1 VTEPVAVT
9 YLFTDIEGSTRL
21 WEQAP
26 ERMRLALARHDA
38 LCHAAVERHRG
49 TIVKTTGDGVH
60 AAFDSARDA
69 LAAAVDMQLALADAD
84 AGDGI
89 VLRIRCGMHC
99 GVDERRDGDFYG
111 PAVNRAARIMS
122 AAHGGQILVSQ
133 AVADAVCADLPA
145 DVSLRDL
152 GAVRLRDLTAPERVY
167 QVVHPRLRVEFPALR
182 SLEATPNNLA
192 QQLNSFVGR
201 SRELADVRRLL
212 ATNRLVT
219 LLGMGGIGKSRL
231 SVQLGAE
238 VLDDYPDGVWLV
250 ELAPLADAQLVPQ
263 AVASVLGVK
272 EEAGGTVL
280 DALLKLA
287 RDRTLLIILDNCEHL
302 VHACADLAKRLL
314 QAGPHV
320 KILATSR
327 DALQIAGETVFQ
339 LAPLAAPDPRAQAA
353 AEALAQSDAVR
364 LFVDRATAAQP
375 AFRLTP
381 DNART
386 VAAICHQLDGIP
398 LALELAAA
406 RTRALSVEAIA
417 ARLDER
423 FKLLVTDDRTVLPRQ
438 RTLRALIDWS
448 YDLLALPER
457 TLFERLS
464 VFAGGWTLEAAEAVG
479 AGGQIEA
486 ADVLDL
492 LARLVEKSLVI
503 ADINGDRYRMLETVR
518 QYALERLRK
527 AGDEEMARTRHL
539 EHYLAL
545 AERALSELAG
555 PRQGQ
560 WLARLDSERDN
571 LLAAIAWSAQA
582 DDRASCGVRLV
593 YALRPYWLN
602 RGLLMLGCQVAV
614 DVLAWPSLQ
623 QRDIQRCRALFGAG
637 QLCFFSGRD
646 REARTHLTDSL
657 DIARTLGRR
666 DMIARVLQPLGMAC
680 LSENDLDTARN
691 HLEEALA
698 LAREQGDPRELAGA
712 LNSVAMLRRMEGAL
726 AEAESM
732 YRRTV
737 EAARAIGDQ
746 ESIAIGLLNLA
757 MVRVLSGRND
767 EAVPDLLE
775 ADAIGTQIGS
785 QPVGRS
791 FLEVCAGLAAARGDF
806 ERAALYFGSAEMQR
820 EQTGLRRDPADET
833 FLVRAIDAA
842 RAALG
847 DEVFARVEA
856 RGRVVPGAVLLEQ
869 ARAWLAGFVL
879 STRS

>member
-1 VTEPVAVT
+1 MTEPVAVT

-21 WEQAP
+21 WEEAP

-60 AAFDSARDA
+60 AAFDSAHNA
-69 LAAAVDMQLALADAD
+69 LAAAVDMQLALAAPE

-89 VLRIRCGMHC
+89 VLRIRCGLHR
-99 GVDERRDGDFYG
+99 GVDERRAGDFYG
-111 PAVNRAARIMS
+111 REVNRAARIMS

-133 AVADAVCADLPA
+133 AVADAVRADAPA

-152 GAVRLRDLTAPERVY
+152 GAVRLRDLAAPERVY
-167 QVVHPRLRVEFPALR
+167 QVIHPGLRAEFPALR

-212 ATNRLVT
+212 AANRLVT

-238 VLDDYPDGVWLV
+238 VLDDYPDGVWLI

-263 AVASVLGVK
+263 SVASVLGVK

-280 DALLKLA
+280 DALLKFA

-302 VHACADLAKRLL
+302 VHACADVAKRLL
-314 QAGPHV
+314 QAGPKV

-364 LFVDRATAAQP
+364 LFVDRAGAAQP
-375 AFRLTP
+375 AFRLTAN
-381 DNART
+381 NART

-406 RTRALSVEAIA
+406 RMRALSVEAIA
-417 ARLDER
+417 ARLHER
-423 FKLLVTDDRTVLPRQ
+423 FKLLVTGDRTVLPRQ

-448 YDLLALPER
+448 YDLLAPPER
-457 TLFERLS
+457 TLFQRLS

-479 AGGQIEA
+479 AGGDIEA

-503 ADINGDRYRMLETVR
+503 ADIEGGRYRMLETVR
-518 QYALERLRK
+518 QYALEHLRE
-527 AGDEEMARTRHL
+527 AGDEETTRTRHL
-539 EHYLAL
+539 ERCVLL
-545 AERALSELAG
+545 AEQAFPELAG
-555 PRQGQ
+555 PQQGL
-560 WLARLDSERDN
+560 WLRRLDEDRDN
-571 LLAAIAWSAQA
+571 LLAAIAWSGSGDA
-582 DDRASCGVRLV
+582 RASSGLRLV
-593 YALRPYWLN
+593 YALRPYWIN
-602 RGLLMLGCQVAV
+602 RGLLTLGHQVTIAV
-614 DVLAWPSLQ
+614 LGWPALRS
-623 QRDIQRCRALFGAG
+623 RTIERCRALFGAG

-646 REARTHLTDSL
+646 AEARTCLTESL
-657 DIARTLGRR
+657 DIARELGRS
-666 DMIARVLQPLGMAC
+666 DVVERVLQPLGMAC
-680 LSENDLDTARN
+680 LGEGDLGAARAY
-691 HLEEALA
+691 LEEALT
-698 LAREQGDPRELAGA
+698 LAREQGDLRELAGA
-712 LNSVAMLRRMEGAL
+712 LNSVAMLRRMEGRL
-726 AEAESM
+726 TDAEAM
-732 YRRTV
+732 YRHTV
-737 EAARAIGDQ
+737 EAARTVGNQ

-757 MVRVLSGRND
+757 IVQVLSGRND
-767 EAVPDLLE
+767 EAGPSLLE
-775 ADAIGTQIGS
+775 ADAIGRQIGS
-785 QPVGRS
+785 RPVERS
-791 FLEVCAGLAAARGDF
+791 FLEVCAGVAAAIGDF

-820 EQTGLRRDPADET
+820 EETGLRRDPADEA
-833 FLVRAIDAA
+833 FLVQAIDAA

-847 DEVFARVEA
+847 ADAFARIEA
-856 RGRVVPGAVLLEQ
+856 RGRAAPGALVLEQ
-869 ARAWLAGFVL
+869 ARVWLAGSAL
-879 STRS
+879 ATSR

>member
-1 VTEPVAVT
+1 MTEPVAVT

-21 WEQAP
+21 WEEAP

-60 AAFDSARDA
+60 AAFDSAHDA
-69 LAAAVDMQLALADAD
+69 LAAAVDMQLALAAPE

-89 VLRIRCGMHC
+89 VLRIRCGLHR
-99 GVDERRDGDFYG
+99 GVDERRAGDFYG
-111 PAVNRAARIMS
+111 REVNRAARIMS

-133 AVADAVCADLPA
+133 AVADAVRTDPPA

-152 GAVRLRDLTAPERVY
+152 GAVRLRDLAAPERVY
-167 QVVHPRLRVEFPALR
+167 QVIHPRLRAEFPALR
-182 SLEATPNNLA
+182 SLDATPNNLA

-212 ATNRLVT
+212 AANRLVT

-238 VLDDYPDGVWLV
+238 VLDDYPDGVWLI

-263 AVASVLGVK
+263 AVAAVLGVK

-280 DALLKLA
+280 DALLKFA

-302 VHACADLAKRLL
+302 VHACADVAKRLL
-314 QAGPHV
+314 QAGPKV

-364 LFVDRATAAQP
+364 LFVDRAGAAQP
-375 AFRLTP
+375 AFRLTAN
-381 DNART
+381 NART

-406 RTRALSVEAIA
+406 RMRALSVEAIA
-417 ARLDER
+417 ARLHER
-423 FKLLVTDDRTVLPRQ
+423 FKLLVTGDRTVLPRQ

-448 YDLLALPER
+448 YDLLAPPER
-457 TLFERLS
+457 TLFQRLS
-464 VFAGGWTLEAAEAVG
+464 IFAGGWTLEAAEAVG
-479 AGGQIEA
+479 AGGDIEA

-503 ADINGDRYRMLETVR
+503 ADIEGGRYRMLETVR
-518 QYALERLRK
+518 QYALERLRE
-527 AGDEEMARTRHL
+527 AGDEETARTRHL
-539 EHYLAL
+539 EYYLAL

-555 PRQGQ
+555 PLQGQ
-560 WLARLDSERDN
+560 WLARLDCERDN
-571 LLAAIAWSAQA
+571 LLAAIGWSAQA
-582 DDRASCGVRLV
+582 DDRASSGLRLV

-602 RGLLMLGCQVAV
+602 RGLLMLGCQVTV
-614 DVLAWPSLQ
+614 EVLAWPALQ

-646 REARTHLTDSL
+646 REARIHLTESL
-657 DIARTLGRR
+657 DIARALGRS

-680 LSENDLDTARN
+680 LSEHDFDTART

-698 LAREQGDPRELAGA
+698 LAREQGNPRELAGA

-732 YRRTV
+732 YRQTV

-757 MVRVLSGRND
+757 MVQVLSGRND
-767 EAVPDLLE
+767 EAAPNLVE
-775 ADAIGTQIGS
+775 ADAIGRQIGS
-785 QPVGRS
+785 QPVERS
-791 FLEVCAGLAAARGDF
+791 FLEACAGVAAARGDF
-806 ERAALYFGSAEMQR
+806 ERAVLYFGSAEMQR
-820 EQTGLRRDPADET
+820 EQTGLRRDPADEAY
-833 FLVRAIDAA
+833 LQRAIDVA

-847 DEVFARVEA
+847 DEVFARVEG
-856 RGRVVPGAVLLEQ
+856 RGRIVPDAVLLEQ
-869 ARAWLAGFVL
+869 ARAWLA
-879 STRS
+879 

>member
-21 WEQAP
+21 WEEAP

-60 AAFDSARDA
+60 AAFDSAHDA
-69 LAAAVDMQLALADAD
+69 LAAAVDMQLALAAPE

-89 VLRIRCGMHC
+89 VLRIRCGLHR
-99 GVDERRDGDFYG
+99 GVDERRAGDFYG
-111 PAVNRAARIMS
+111 REVNRAARIMS

-133 AVADAVCADLPA
+133 AVADAVRTDPPA

-152 GAVRLRDLTAPERVY
+152 GAVRLRDLAAPERVY
-167 QVVHPRLRVEFPALR
+167 QVIHPRLRAEFPALR
-182 SLEATPNNLA
+182 SLDATPNNLA

-212 ATNRLVT
+212 AANRLVT

-238 VLDDYPDGVWLV
+238 VLDDYPDGVWLI

-263 AVASVLGVK
+263 AVAAVLGVK

-280 DALLKLA
+280 DALLKFA

-302 VHACADLAKRLL
+302 VHACADVAKRLL
-314 QAGPHV
+314 QAGPKV

-364 LFVDRATAAQP
+364 LFVDRAGAAQP
-375 AFRLTP
+375 AFRLTAN
-381 DNART
+381 NART

-417 ARLDER
+417 ARLHER
-423 FKLLVTDDRTVLPRQ
+423 FKLLVTGDRTVLPRQ

-448 YDLLALPER
+448 YDLLAPPER
-457 TLFERLS
+457 TLFQRLS
-464 VFAGGWTLEAAEAVG
+464 IFAGGWTLEAAEAVG
-479 AGGQIEA
+479 AGGDIEA

-503 ADINGDRYRMLETVR
+503 ADIEGGRYRMLETVR
-518 QYALERLRK
+518 QYALERLRE
-527 AGDEEMARTRHL
+527 AGDEETARTRHL
-539 EHYLAL
+539 EYYLAL

-555 PRQGQ
+555 PLQGQ
-560 WLARLDSERDN
+560 WLARLDCERDN
-571 LLAAIAWSAQA
+571 LLAAIGWSAQA
-582 DDRASCGVRLV
+582 DDRASSGLRLV

-602 RGLLMLGCQVAV
+602 RGLLMLGCQVTV
-614 DVLAWPSLQ
+614 EVLAWPALQ

-646 REARTHLTDSL
+646 REARIHLTESL
-657 DIARTLGRR
+657 DIARALGRS

-680 LSENDLDTARN
+680 LSEHDFDTART

-698 LAREQGDPRELAGA
+698 LAREQGNPRELAGA

-732 YRRTV
+732 YRQTV

-757 MVRVLSGRND
+757 MVQVLSGRND
-767 EAVPDLLE
+767 EAAPNLVE
-775 ADAIGTQIGS
+775 ADAIGRQIGS
-785 QPVGRS
+785 QPVERS
-791 FLEVCAGLAAARGDF
+791 FLEACAGVAAARGDF
-806 ERAALYFGSAEMQR
+806 ERAVLYFGSAEMQR
-820 EQTGLRRDPADET
+820 EQTGLRRDPADEAY
-833 FLVRAIDAA
+833 LQRAIDVA

-847 DEVFARVEA
+847 DEVFARVEG
-856 RGRVVPGAVLLEQ
+856 RGRIVPDAVLLEQ
-869 ARAWLAGFVL
+869 ARAWLA
-879 STRS
+879 

>member
-1 VTEPVAVT
+1 MTEPVAVT

-21 WEQAP
+21 WEEAP

-60 AAFDSARDA
+60 AAFDSAHDA
-69 LAAAVDMQLALADAD
+69 LAAAVDMQLALAAPE

-89 VLRIRCGMHC
+89 VLRIRCGLHR
-99 GVDERRDGDFYG
+99 GVDERRAGDFYG
-111 PAVNRAARIMS
+111 REVNRAARIMS

-133 AVADAVCADLPA
+133 AVADAVRTDPPA

-152 GAVRLRDLTAPERVY
+152 GAVRLRDLAAPERVY
-167 QVVHPRLRVEFPALR
+167 QVIHPRLRAEFPALR
-182 SLEATPNNLA
+182 SLDATPNNLA

-212 ATNRLVT
+212 AANRLVT

-238 VLDDYPDGVWLV
+238 VLDDYPDGVWLI

-263 AVASVLGVK
+263 AVAAVLGVK

-280 DALLKLA
+280 DALLKFA

-302 VHACADLAKRLL
+302 VHACADVAKRLL
-314 QAGPHV
+314 QAGPKV

-364 LFVDRATAAQP
+364 LFVDRAGAAQP
-375 AFRLTP
+375 AFRLTAN
-381 DNART
+381 NART

-417 ARLDER
+417 ARLHER
-423 FKLLVTDDRTVLPRQ
+423 FKLLVTGDRTVLPRQ

-448 YDLLALPER
+448 YDLLAPPER
-457 TLFERLS
+457 TLFQRLS
-464 VFAGGWTLEAAEAVG
+464 IFAGGWTLEAAEAVG
-479 AGGQIEA
+479 AGGDIEA

-503 ADINGDRYRMLETVR
+503 ADIEGGRYRMLETVR
-518 QYALERLRK
+518 QYALERLRE
-527 AGDEEMARTRHL
+527 AGDEETARTRHL
-539 EHYLAL
+539 EYYLAL

-555 PRQGQ
+555 PLQGQ
-560 WLARLDSERDN
+560 WLARLDCERDN
-571 LLAAIAWSAQA
+571 LLAAIGWSAQA
-582 DDRASCGVRLV
+582 DDRASSGLRLV

-602 RGLLMLGCQVAV
+602 RGLLMLGCQVTV
-614 DVLAWPSLQ
+614 EVLAWPALQ

-646 REARTHLTDSL
+646 REARIHLTESL
-657 DIARTLGRR
+657 DIARALGRS

-680 LSENDLDTARN
+680 LSEHDFDTART

-698 LAREQGDPRELAGA
+698 LAREQGNPRELAGA

-732 YRRTV
+732 YRQTV

-757 MVRVLSGRND
+757 MVQVLSGRND
-767 EAVPDLLE
+767 EAAPNLVE
-775 ADAIGTQIGS
+775 ADAIGRQIGS
-785 QPVGRS
+785 QPVERS
-791 FLEVCAGLAAARGDF
+791 FLEACAGVAAARGDF
-806 ERAALYFGSAEMQR
+806 ERAVLYFGSAEMQR
-820 EQTGLRRDPADET
+820 EQTGLRRDPADEAY
-833 FLVRAIDAA
+833 LQRAIDVA

-847 DEVFARVEA
+847 DEVFARVEG
-856 RGRVVPGAVLLEQ
+856 RGRIVPDAVLLEQ
-869 ARAWLAGFVL
+869 ARAWLA
-879 STRS
+879 

>member
-1 VTEPVAVT
+1 MTEPVAVT

-21 WEQAP
+21 WEEAP

-60 AAFDSARDA
+60 AAFDSAHDA
-69 LAAAVDMQLALADAD
+69 LAAAVDMQLALAAPE

-89 VLRIRCGMHC
+89 VLRIRCGLHR
-99 GVDERRDGDFYG
+99 GVDERRAGDFYG
-111 PAVNRAARIMS
+111 REVNRAARIMS

-133 AVADAVCADLPA
+133 AVADAVRTDPPA

-152 GAVRLRDLTAPERVY
+152 GAVRLRDLAAPERVY
-167 QVVHPRLRVEFPALR
+167 QVIHPRLRAEFPALR
-182 SLEATPNNLA
+182 SLDATPNNLA

-212 ATNRLVT
+212 AANRLVT

-238 VLDDYPDGVWLV
+238 VLDDYPDGVWLI

-263 AVASVLGVK
+263 AVAAVLGVK

-280 DALLKLA
+280 DALLKFA

-302 VHACADLAKRLL
+302 VHACADVAKRLL
-314 QAGPHV
+314 QAGPKV

-364 LFVDRATAAQP
+364 LFVDRAGAAQP
-375 AFRLTP
+375 AFRLTAN
-381 DNART
+381 NART

-417 ARLDER
+417 ARLHER
-423 FKLLVTDDRTVLPRQ
+423 FKLLVTGDRTVLPRQ

-448 YDLLALPER
+448 YDLLAPPER
-457 TLFERLS
+457 TLFQRLS
-464 VFAGGWTLEAAEAVG
+464 IFAGGWTLEAAEAVG
-479 AGGQIEA
+479 AGGDIEA

-503 ADINGDRYRMLETVR
+503 ADIEGGRYRMLETVR
-518 QYALERLRK
+518 QYALERLRE
-527 AGDEEMARTRHL
+527 AGDEETARTRHL
-539 EHYLAL
+539 EYYLAL

-555 PRQGQ
+555 PLQGQ
-560 WLARLDSERDN
+560 WLARLDCERDN
-571 LLAAIAWSAQA
+571 LLAAIGWSAQA
-582 DDRASCGVRLV
+582 DDRASSGLRLV

-602 RGLLMLGCQVAV
+602 RGLLMLGCQVTV
-614 DVLAWPSLQ
+614 EVLAWPALQ

-646 REARTHLTDSL
+646 REARIHLTESL
-657 DIARTLGRR
+657 DIARALGRS

-680 LSENDLDTARN
+680 LSEHDFDTART

-698 LAREQGDPRELAGA
+698 LAREQGNPRELAGA

-732 YRRTV
+732 YRQTV

-757 MVRVLSGRND
+757 MVQVLSGRND
-767 EAVPDLLE
+767 EAAPNLVE
-775 ADAIGTQIGS
+775 ADAIGRQIGS
-785 QPVGRS
+785 QPVERS
-791 FLEVCAGLAAARGDF
+791 FLEACAGVAAARGDF
-806 ERAALYFGSAEMQR
+806 ERAVLYFGSAEMQR
-820 EQTGLRRDPADET
+820 EQTGLRR
-833 FLVRAIDAA
+833 
-842 RAALG
+842 
-847 DEVFARVEA
+847 
-856 RGRVVPGAVLLEQ
+856 
-869 ARAWLAGFVL
+869 
-879 STRS
+879 